1 MNNNDYR
8 KNTKNH
14 DTSNKEIL
22 LSKKR
27 HRGEDVKWTL
37 EEEFI
42 FFEIHKIF
50 GNKWSKFA
58 YFFPN
63 KKVKELKNHFHACL
77 IKTVRR
83 AIHQKFEPQFIE
95 IVRCFY
101 SINVLLNLMKI
112 KEENKKKNLEQISI
126 SNSIIKLKKYKIK
139 SKSKRRDNKYNP
151 KRLIN
156 SGNLTN
162 EMLIRY
168 KNKLINEILLQKPE
182 VNLFLNT
189 NNKLGNFKF
198 EEVSWLFSI
207 VIKSKLIY
215 KCKQYIKCQEGNNN
229 DNVKIIAEY
238 IKYNSNIVNEDF
250 ESF

>member
-14 DTSNKEIL
+14 DTNNKEIL

-83 AIHQKFEPQFIE
+83 TLHQKFEPEFIE

-101 SINVLLNLMKI
+101 SINALINLMKEI
-112 KEENKKKNLEQISI
+112 DENEKKISEDI
-126 SNSIIKLKKYKIK
+126 STTNSIIKLKK
-139 SKSKRRDNKYNP
+139 SKNKNKRKDNKYNP
-151 KRLIN
+151 KRLIF
-156 SGNLTN
+156 SGELTN
-162 EMLIRY
+162 DMLVNY
-168 KNKLINEILLQKPE
+168 KKKLIKEVLLKKPE
-182 VNLFLNT
+182 INLFLST
-189 NNKLGNFKF
+189 NNKLLNFEL

-207 VIKSKLIY
+207 VIKTKLIF
-215 KCKQYIKCQEGNNN
+215 KCKQCMKLQKINKDNIKLISEYIN
-229 DNVKIIAEY
+229 DN
-238 IKYNSNIVNEDF
+238 STFVNENF
-250 ESF
+250 EDY

>member
-8 KNTKNH
+8 KSTKNH
-14 DTSNKEIL
+14 DTNNKEIL

-83 AIHQKFEPQFIE
+83 TLHQKFEPEFIE

-101 SINVLLNLMKI
+101 SINALINLMKEI
-112 KEENKKKNLEQISI
+112 DENEKKISEDI
-126 SNSIIKLKKYKIK
+126 STTNSIIKLKK
-139 SKSKRRDNKYNP
+139 SKNKNKRKDNKYNP
-151 KRLIN
+151 KRLIF
-156 SGNLTN
+156 SGELTN
-162 EMLIRY
+162 DMLVNY
-168 KNKLINEILLQKPE
+168 KKKLIKEVLLKKPE
-182 VNLFLNT
+182 INLFLST
-189 NNKLGNFKF
+189 NNKLLNFEL

-207 VIKSKLIY
+207 VIKTKLIF
-215 KCKQYIKCQEGNNN
+215 KCKQCMKLQKINKDNIKLISEYIN
-229 DNVKIIAEY
+229 DN
-238 IKYNSNIVNEDF
+238 STFVNENF
-250 ESF
+250 EDY